1 MENLLDD
8 ILGLFIQESDS
19 ISGLAFSMTCKTI
32 LNKTQK
38 QINQKFDNEIKNY
51 SSLHCLIKHGECEHF
66 KKYKKKYDENSD

>member
-38 QINQKFDNEIKNY
+38 NIDKKFADEIKNY
-51 SSLHCLIKHGECEHF
+51 GSLYRLIKHSECEHF
-66 KKYKKKYDENSD
+66 KKYKKKYDGKF